1 MCVQPQGTPRG
12 TVTSMCNSDVPSQAV
27 YARFLMVVRMVT
39 SMRLAQAITSA
50 VMELEFQFAGACQ
63 HTLSIQDSCWNP
75 EHDTQTMSHAESGKG
90 ALQVRYFT
98 ANGFYVLLDN
108 QFNADDTAKAM
119 PGQWVAW
126 WRQVLQDVIA
136 DSASRN
142 QVTLDLLNE
151 PDSQFWK
158 WENAGPAYLQA
169 MDALHQ
175 AGLCLSLLACIIA
188 W

>member
-1 MCVQPQGTPRG
+1 M
-12 TVTSMCNSDVPSQAV
+12 
-27 YARFLMVVRMVT
+27 
-39 SMRLAQAITSA
+39 
-50 VMELEFQFAGACQ
+50 
-63 HTLSIQDSCWNP
+63 
-75 EHDTQTMSHAESGKG
+75 
-90 ALQVRYFT
+90 RYFT

-142 QVTLDLLNE
+142 QVMLDLLNE

-175 AGLCLSLLACIIA
+175 VGPFAPDFLEVCTRPACISTATRSGSGRTPARPTCRPWTPCTRQASLHQIFKVSVRGLHA
-188 W
+188 SALPPALEVGERRPGLPAGYGRAAPGRPFASRFL

>member
-1 MCVQPQGTPRG
+1 
-12 TVTSMCNSDVPSQAV
+12 
-27 YARFLMVVRMVT
+27 
-39 SMRLAQAITSA
+39 
-50 VMELEFQFAGACQ
+50 
-63 HTLSIQDSCWNP
+63 
-75 EHDTQTMSHAESGKG
+75 MSHAESRRG

-119 PGQWVAW
+119 PGQWVQW
-126 WRQVLQDVIA
+126 WKQVLQDVIA

-142 QVTLDLLNE
+142 QVMLDLLNE

-175 AGLCLSLLACIIA
+175 VGLFAPGLPEFWTRPARISVAVLAKQPTREPSACVPAAGVQESLSQLSVVLGSLCATGAATAMC
-188 W
+188 

>member
-1 MCVQPQGTPRG
+1 MP
-12 TVTSMCNSDVPSQAV
+12 
-27 YARFLMVVRMVT
+27 
-39 SMRLAQAITSA
+39 
-50 VMELEFQFAGACQ
+50 
-63 HTLSIQDSCWNP
+63 
-75 EHDTQTMSHAESGKG
+75 
-90 ALQVRYFT
+90 QVRYFT

-136 DSASRN
+136 DAASRN
-142 QVTLDLLNE
+142 QVMLDLLNE

-169 MDALHQ
+169 MDVLHQ
-175 AGLCLSLLACIIA
+175 VGLSHQVFLISVRGLNASVVWLAGCAADAGAICLHTGSWRTRLPVTAQRDAGESLRCWHCRCHADMQQCKLL
-188 W
+188 

>member
-1 MCVQPQGTPRG
+1 M
-12 TVTSMCNSDVPSQAV
+12 
-27 YARFLMVVRMVT
+27 
-39 SMRLAQAITSA
+39 
-50 VMELEFQFAGACQ
+50 
-63 HTLSIQDSCWNP
+63 
-75 EHDTQTMSHAESGKG
+75 
-90 ALQVRYFT
+90 RYFT

-142 QVTLDLLNE
+142 QVMLDLLNE

-175 AGLCLSLLACIIA
+175 AGLSHLAFCNICTRPACMSIA
-188 W
+188 SSCGSGRMQAPPTCWPWTCCTR